1 VGILLKIIYGNVH
14 HVITGRV
21 LKQIQ
26 LAIECHSMID
36 PKMIIVALD
45 YNNEEEVFKFVDNV
59 DPNLCRIKIGKEL
72 FTKIGPRI
80 IHKLHK
86 KDFEIFLDLKFHDI
100 PTTVYKACISAFSL
114 NIWML
119 NIHLSGGYD
128 MACAAMNAK
137 KDCQSN
143 SKLIGVT
150 ALTSLSDTD
159 CERIY
164 GCNRLDQI
172 EKLKEIGLDANVD
185 GFVCSAYDI
194 NTLKAANKIFVTPGI
209 RIDNNTNDHHKVI
222 TPLEAIK
229 LGSNYLVIGRSITE
243 SSNPNKTLEEII
255 KSL

>member
-1 VGILLKIIYGNVH
+1 
-14 HVITGRV
+14 
-21 LKQIQ
+21 
-26 LAIECHSMID
+26 MID
-36 PKMIIVALD
+36 IKKVIVALD
-45 YNNEEEVFKFVDNV
+45 YNDYDKVLRLIDNI
-59 DPNLCRIKIGKEL
+59 DSTLCRLKIGKEL
-72 FTKIGPRI
+72 FTKHGPKI
-80 IHKLHK
+80 IHELHARG
-86 KDFEIFLDLKFHDI
+86 FEVFLDLKFHDI

-150 ALTSLSDTD
+150 ALTSLSDVD
-159 CERIY
+159 CLRIY
-164 GCNRLDQI
+164 GCNRLEQI
-172 EKLKEIGLDANVD
+172 KKLKDIGLDVNID
-185 GFVCSAYDI
+185 GFVCSPYDI
-194 NTLKAANKIFVTPGI
+194 NALKVDDKIFVTPGI
-209 RIDNNTNDHHKVI
+209 RTDDNANDHHKVI

-243 SSNPNKTLEEII
+243 SLNPNKTLEEIV